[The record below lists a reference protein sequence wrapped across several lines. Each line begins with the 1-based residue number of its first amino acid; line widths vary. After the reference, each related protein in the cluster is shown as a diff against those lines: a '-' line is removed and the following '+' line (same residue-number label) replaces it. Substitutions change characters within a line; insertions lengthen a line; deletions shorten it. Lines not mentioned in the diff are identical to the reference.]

1 MGASSSLRA
10 RLILAATLW
19 VVAGLVAA
27 GLVLRLSFEDS
38 LQRTFQLR
46 LLSSLR
52 ALVAAAEVA
61 PDGHIAVNRSLGD
74 PRFDQPY
81 AGWYWQISGSKGPP
95 VRSRSLWDFD
105 LPVEPPSADGQA
117 RFGTAIGPQGERL
130 LTAERD
136 LTFASN
142 PEPVHV
148 VVAATRRDLDAEIAR
163 FDTVLLL
170 SFACLGA
177 GLVVAVWFQA
187 GFGLKPLSRLAD
199 DLAALRRTPGGRL
212 NGPFPAE
219 IAPLA
224 EALNTVLDHD
234 ADLIERARTHVGNLA
249 HGLKTPLAVVK
260 AELDSGQADP
270 AQIDAQ
276 VERISRMVEH
286 HLTRAR
292 TEATL
297 TRVAGSEVAV
307 APIAGDVARTLARVH
322 PTITIRVEVDSTVTF
337 PAESDDL
344 AEMIGNLAE
353 NACKWAG
360 SRVVIRARSGL
371 VSIEDDGPGLS
382 EAECQAVTRRGARL
396 DEAIP
401 GHGLGLSIV
410 ADLARLYGARL
421 ELGRSDLGGLRAEIR
436 LDEGQHQGQ

>member
-1 MGASSSLRA
+1 MAPSSLRT

-19 VVAGLVAA
+19 VAAGLVAA
-27 GLVLRLSFEDS
+27 GLVLRISFEDS

-52 ALVAAAEVA
+52 ALVAAAEVGA
-61 PDGHIAVNRSLGD
+61 DGRVIVNRSLGD

-81 AGWYWQISGSKGPP
+81 AGWYWQISGPTGAP

-105 LPVEPPSADGQA
+105 LPVEPPTADGQA
-117 RFGTAIGPQGERL
+117 KFGAAIGPQGQRL
-130 LTAERD
+130 LIAERD
-136 LTFASN
+136 LTF
-142 PEPVHV
+142 PPMTDPVHV
-148 VVAATRRDLDAEIAR
+148 VVAATRHDLDIEIAR

-177 GLVVAVWFQA
+177 GLVAAVWFQA
-187 GFGLKPLSRLAD
+187 GFGLMPLSRLAD
-199 DLAALRRTPGGRL
+199 DLATLRRTPGGRL
-212 NGPFPAE
+212 GGPYPSE

-260 AELDSGQADP
+260 AELDSGHADP
-270 AQIDAQ
+270 AQIEAQ

-297 TRVAGSEVAV
+297 TRVAGAEVAV
-307 APIAGDVARTLARVH
+307 APVATDVARTLARVH
-322 PTITIRVEVDSTVTF
+322 PAIAIRVEVEGDVAF

-353 NACKWAG
+353 NACKWAR
-360 SRVVIRARSGL
+360 SRVVIAARPGL
-371 VSIEDDGPGLS
+371 LSVEDDGPGLS
-382 EAECQAVTRRGARL
+382 ETECQAVTRRGARL
-396 DEAIP
+396 DEATP

-410 ADLARLYGARL
+410 ADLARLYGAGL
-421 ELGRSDLGGLRAEIR
+421 ELGRSDLGGLKAIIR
-436 LDEGQHQGQ
+436 LDQGQHQRQ